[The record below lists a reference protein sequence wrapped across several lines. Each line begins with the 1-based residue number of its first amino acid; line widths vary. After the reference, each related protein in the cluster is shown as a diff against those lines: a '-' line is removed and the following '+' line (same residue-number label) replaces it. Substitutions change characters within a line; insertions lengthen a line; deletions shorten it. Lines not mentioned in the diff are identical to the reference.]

1 MIRLAAVGDVH
12 CGTDMRSQ
20 IRAQFASVPDHADAL
35 LLAGDLTRLGLPEE
49 AEVLANALGEL
60 RGMPIA
66 GVLGNHDYQSDQ
78 QDEVR
83 AIFEAAGVQMLE
95 GSSVVWEI
103 GAVRV
108 AVAGSKGFGGGFEGT
123 HGTAFGEPEMKRFVE
138 HTRSLADRLDTCL
151 RELEPA
157 DLSVLLLH
165 YAPVRETLTGEP
177 REIFPFLG
185 SYLFAELADR
195 HGVDPCAP
203 RARPPRRGTRP
214 DDRRDPRPE
223 RGPGGDPAGIRRLH
237 PGSRRSWL
245 GCQGRRGI
253 GLARSV
259 RVGPPPSGYLRSSH
273 G

>member
-12 CGTDMRSQ
+12 CGADVRSQ
-20 IRAQFASVPDHADAL
+20 VRSQFASVPDHADAL

-49 AEVLANALGEL
+49 AEVLADSLERL

-66 GVLGNHDYQSDQ
+66 GVLGNHDYQSDR

-83 AIFEAAGVQMLE
+83 DIIEGAGVQVLE

-103 GAVRV
+103 GSVRV

-123 HGTAFGEPEMKRFVE
+123 HATAFGEAEMKRFVQ
-138 HTRSLADRLDTCL
+138 HTHALADRLDACL
-151 RELEPA
+151 RELDPA
-157 DLSVLLLH
+157 DLTVLLLH

-195 HGVDPCAP
+195 HGVDLVLHGHAH
-203 RARPPRRGTRP
+203 RGI
-214 DDRRDPRPE
+214 E
-223 RGPGGDPAGIRRLH
+223 RGRTTGGIPVRNVAQAVIQQGYAVYTLDPAGR
-237 PGSRRSWL
+237 GSAA
-245 GCQGRRGI
+245 GDET
-253 GLARSV
+253 SV
-259 RVGPPPSGYLRSSH
+259 SPALSE
-273 G
+273 

>member
-12 CGTDMRSQ
+12 CGADVRSQ
-20 IRAQFASVPDHADAL
+20 VRSQFASVPDHADAL

-49 AEVLANALGEL
+49 AEVLADSLEQL

-66 GVLGNHDYQSDQ
+66 GVLGNHDYQSDR

-83 AIFEAAGVQMLE
+83 DIIEAAGVQVLE

-103 GAVRV
+103 GSVRV

-123 HGTAFGEPEMKRFVE
+123 HATAFGEAEMKRFVQ
-138 HTRSLADRLDTCL
+138 HTHALTDRLDACL
-151 RELEPA
+151 RDLDPA
-157 DLSVLLLH
+157 DLTVLLLH

-195 HGVDPCAP
+195 HGVDLVLHGHAH
-203 RARPPRRGTRP
+203 RGI
-214 DDRRDPRPE
+214 E
-223 RGPGGDPAGIRRLH
+223 RGRTTGGIPVRNVAQAVIQQGYAVYTLDPAGR
-237 PGSRRSWL
+237 GSAVGDEASVSP
-245 GCQGRRGI
+245 
-253 GLARSV
+253 ARSE
-259 RVGPPPSGYLRSSH
+259 
-273 G
+273 

>member
-12 CGTDMRSQ
+12 CGTDVRSQ
-20 IRAQFASVPDHADAL
+20 VRAQFASVPEHADAL

-49 AEVLANALGEL
+49 AQVLADALGEL

-66 GVLGNHDYQSDQ
+66 GVLGNHDYQSDR

-83 AIFEAAGVQMLE
+83 AIFEAADVQMLE

-103 GAVRV
+103 GPVRV

-123 HGTAFGEPEMKRFVE
+123 HGTGFGEPEMKRFVE

-157 DLSVLLLH
+157 DLKVLLLH

-195 HGVDPCAP
+195 HGVDLVLHGHAH
-203 RARPPRRGTRP
+203 RGV
-214 DDRRDPRPE
+214 E
-223 RGPGGDPAGIRRLH
+223 RGRTPGGIPVRNVAQAVIQQGYAVYTLDPGGRGSATRAGEASVS
-237 PGSRRSWL
+237 P
-245 GCQGRRGI
+245 
-253 GLARSV
+253 ARSE
-259 RVGPPPSGYLRSSH
+259 
-273 G
+273 

>member
-12 CGTDMRSQ
+12 CGTDVRAQ

-49 AEVLANALGEL
+49 AEVLADALRTLG
-60 RGMPIA
+60 GMPIA
-66 GVLGNHDYQSDQ
+66 GVLGNHDFQSNQ

-83 AIFEAAGVQMLE
+83 AIIAAAGVQMLE

-103 GAVRV
+103 GSVRV

-123 HGTAFGEPEMKRFVE
+123 HATAFGEPEMKGFVE
-138 HTRSLADRLDTCL
+138 HTHSLADRLDTCL
-151 RELEPA
+151 QEMGDA
-157 DLSVLLLH
+157 DLRVLLLH

-195 HGVDPCAP
+195 HGMDLVLHGHAH
-203 RARPPRRGTRP
+203 RGV
-214 DDRRDPRPE
+214 E
-223 RGPGGDPAGIRRLH
+223 RGRTTGGIPVRNVAQAVIQQGYAVYTLDPD
-237 PGSRRSWL
+237 
-245 GCQGRRGI
+245 GRESAARG
-253 GLARSV
+253 GEAAASPARSE
-259 RVGPPPSGYLRSSH
+259 
-273 G
+273 